1 MATIETGQDQSFDE
15 GAAAE
20 QDRIDQAR
28 AELYAEEQGQP
39 QQQDDLILGRYRTQD
54 DLIEA
59 YKNLQRENERMRQG
73 QPPDVELESERDR
86 PDLQYEQDQ
95 PEEDDDTPS
104 ISPEEGARL
113 RGEIFNQAGGQDRY
127 TALMTWAADNI
138 DSSRADAYNAA
149 LEIGDEVQI
158 LAQLKSIQYDYM
170 MNRGYE
176 PKLTGGRA
184 PTNQIKGF
192 ANEAQVVAAMADPR
206 YINGATPD
214 PEYIRE
220 VEERVAASN
229 VFQSR

>member
-1 MATIETGQDQSFDE
+1 MATIETGQDSSFE
-15 GAAAE
+15 GGAVAE
-20 QDRIDQAR
+20 QERIEQAK

-39 QQQDDLILGRYRTQD
+39 DELILGRYRTQD

-73 QPPDVELESERDR
+73 QPPDVELESERDH
-86 PDLQYEQDQ
+86 PELQYEQ
-95 PEEDDDTPS
+95 EEPDEEYDDSPS

-113 RGEIFNQAGGQDRY
+113 RGEIFNQAGSQEKY
-127 TALMTWAADNI
+127 AALMAWASDNI
-138 DSSRADAYNAA
+138 DDSRANAYNAA

-184 PTNQIKGF
+184 PTNQIRGF
-192 ANEAQVVAAMADPR
+192 ANEAQVVAAMSDPR
-206 YINGATPD
+206 YINGTNPD
-214 PEYIRE
+214 PEYIKE

-229 VFQSR
+229 VFQTK

>member
-1 MATIETGQDQSFDE
+1 MATIETGQDESFDE

-20 QDRIDQAR
+20 QERIDQAR

-86 PDLQYEQDQ
+86 PDQQLEQE
-95 PEEDDDTPS
+95 PVEDDDEPS
-104 ISPEEGARL
+104 ITPEEAARL
-113 RGEIFNQAGGQDRY
+113 RGEIFNQVGGQDQY
-127 TALMTWAADNI
+127 GALMAWASDNI
-138 DSSRADAYNAA
+138 DDARADAYNAA
-149 LEIGDEVQI
+149 LEQGDEMQI
-158 LAQLKSIQYDYM
+158 IAQLKSIQYDYM

-184 PTNQIKGF
+184 PTNEIRGF

>member
-1 MATIETGQDQSFDE
+1 MATIETGQDSSFDE
-15 GAAAE
+15 GAVAE
-20 QDRIDQAR
+20 QERIEQAK

-39 QQQDDLILGRYRTQD
+39 DDLILGRYRTQD
-54 DLIEA
+54 DLVEA

-86 PDLQYEQDQ
+86 PELEQEPQ
-95 PEEDDDTPS
+95 EDEDEGPS

-113 RGEIFNQAGGQDRY
+113 RSEIFNQAGGEEKY
-127 TALMTWAADNI
+127 TALMGWAADNI
-138 DSSRADAYNAA
+138 DQTRADAYNQA
-149 LEIGDEVQI
+149 LEQGDEIGI

-184 PTNQIKGF
+184 PTNQTRAF
-192 ANEAQVVAAMADPR
+192 ANEAQVVAAMSDPR
-206 YINGATPD
+206 YINGTNPD

-229 VFQSR
+229 VFQTK

>member
-1 MATIETGQDQSFDE
+1 MATIETGQDTSFDE

-20 QDRIDQAR
+20 QERIDQAK

-39 QQQDDLILGRYRTQD
+39 DELILGRYRTQD

-86 PDLQYEQDQ
+86 PDQQLEQE
-95 PEEDDDTPS
+95 PEEQEDEEPS

-113 RGEIFNQAGGQDRY
+113 RSEIFNQAGGEEKY
-127 TALMTWAADNI
+127 NALMNWATNNVDEN
-138 DSSRADAYNAA
+138 RAAAYNQA
-149 LEIGDEVQI
+149 LEQGDEVQI

-184 PTNQIKGF
+184 PTNQTRAF

-229 VFQSR
+229 VFQTK

>member
-1 MATIETGQDQSFDE
+1 MATIETGQDTSFDE
-15 GAAAE
+15 GAVAE
-20 QDRIDQAR
+20 QERIEQAK

-39 QQQDDLILGRYRTQD
+39 DDLILGRYRTQD
-54 DLIEA
+54 DLVEA

-86 PDLQYEQDQ
+86 PEQQ
-95 PEEDDDTPS
+95 LEQEPEEEDDTPS

-113 RGEIFNQAGGQDRY
+113 RGEIFNQAGGQEKY
-127 TALMTWAADNI
+127 SALMAWASDNI

-184 PTNQIKGF
+184 PTNQIRGF
-192 ANEAQVVAAMADPR
+192 ANEAQVVAAMSDPR
-206 YINGATPD
+206 YINGTNPD

>member
-1 MATIETGQDQSFDE
+1 MATIETGQDSSFDE
-15 GAAAE
+15 GAVAE
-20 QDRIDQAR
+20 QERIEQAK

-39 QQQDDLILGRYRTQD
+39 DDLILGRYRTQD
-54 DLIEA
+54 DLVEA

-86 PDLQYEQDQ
+86 PEQQLEQEPQED
-95 PEEDDDTPS
+95 EEEAPS

-113 RGEIFNQAGGQDRY
+113 RSEIFNQAGGEEKY
-127 TALMTWAADNI
+127 TALMGWAADNI
-138 DSSRADAYNAA
+138 DQTRADAYNQA
-149 LEIGDEVQI
+149 LEQGDEIGI

-184 PTNQIKGF
+184 PTNQTRAF
-192 ANEAQVVAAMADPR
+192 ANEAQVVAAMSDPR
-206 YINGATPD
+206 YINGTNPD

-229 VFQSR
+229 VFQTK

>member
-1 MATIETGQDQSFDE
+1 MATIETGQDTSFDE

-20 QDRIDQAR
+20 QERIEQAK

-39 QQQDDLILGRYRTQD
+39 DELILGRYRTQE
-54 DLIEA
+54 DLVEA

-73 QPPDVELESERDR
+73 QPPDVELESERDH
-86 PDLQYEQDQ
+86 PEQQ
-95 PEEDDDTPS
+95 LEQEPEEEEDDTPS

-113 RGEIFNQAGGQDRY
+113 RGEIFNQAGGQEKY
-127 TALMTWAADNI
+127 SALMAWASDNI
-138 DSSRADAYNAA
+138 DDTRANAYNQA
-149 LEIGDEVQI
+149 LEQGDEVQI

-170 MNRGYE
+170 MNKGYE

-184 PTNQIKGF
+184 PSNQIKGF
-192 ANEAQVVAAMADPR
+192 ANEAQVVAAMSDPR

>member
-1 MATIETGQDQSFDE
+1 MATIETGQDESFDE
-15 GAAAE
+15 GAVAE
-20 QDRIDQAR
+20 QERIEQAK
-28 AELYAEEQGQP
+28 AELYAEEQG
-39 QQQDDLILGRYRTQD
+39 QQDDLILGRYRTQD
-54 DLIEA
+54 DLVEA

-86 PDLQYEQDQ
+86 PEQQ
-95 PEEDDDTPS
+95 QEQEPEEDEDEGPS

-113 RGEIFNQAGGQDRY
+113 RSEIFNQAGGEEKY
-127 TALMTWAADNI
+127 TALMNWASDNV
-138 DSSRADAYNAA
+138 DKARAEAYNQA
-149 LEIGDEVQI
+149 LEQGDEIGI

-184 PTNQIKGF
+184 PTNQTRAF
-192 ANEAQVVAAMADPR
+192 ANEAQVVAAMSDPR

-220 VEERVAASN
+220 VEERVAASA
-229 VFQSR
+229 VFQTK